1 MQISLR
7 RVTTLAQ
14 KLVADCLEVGD
25 TAIDATAG
33 TGEDTCF
40 LAKSVGT
47 NGIVYAF
54 DVQQAAIKQTKQKLK
69 QKGLSSQVTLLL
81 DGHEH
86 LENYTEIISKKNIK
100 GIMFNLGYL
109 PNSDE
114 AIITKKETSLQ
125 ALACSAEML
134 ASGGRMTICLYRHE
148 QSEEECQAIEEWAK
162 KLGHIFD
169 VHRFETINHNNPP
182 YLIVIEKK

>member
-7 RVTTLAQ
+7 RVTMIAQ
-14 KLVADCLEVGD
+14 MLVADCLEIGD
-25 TAIDATAG
+25 TAIDATVG

-40 LAKSVGT
+40 LAECVGT
-47 NGIVYAF
+47 PGSVYAF
-54 DVQQAAIKQTKQKLK
+54 DIQQAAIKQTKQKLQRK
-69 QKGLSSQVTLLL
+69 ELASQVTLLL

-86 LENYTEIISKKNIK
+86 IKKYKEIISKKNIK

-109 PNSDE
+109 PDSDQ

-125 ALACSAEML
+125 ALACSAELL
-134 ASGGRMTICLYRHE
+134 ASGGRMTVCLYRHE

-162 KLGHIFD
+162 NLGHIFD